1 MWSCRNTFKLYF
13 NFFPSPLCHT
23 VIVVVRILVE
33 YDNCDLISFPW
44 FHIEKSSTSFSKKRS
59 GGSGCG
65 GGSFSPLWDTA
76 PQNERKRAF
85 SSWDLFQISLNMHSL
100 SPLNNCRSGSQSLQ
114 HISTLLILAS
124 EL

>member
-1 MWSCRNTFKLYF
+1 MRK
-13 NFFPSPLCHT
+13 
-23 VIVVVRILVE
+23 VVLKTLRVVLVF
-33 YDNCDLISFPW
+33 LGP
-44 FHIEKSSTSFSKKRS
+44 
-59 GGSGCG
+59 
-65 GGSFSPLWDTA
+65 
-76 PQNERKRAF
+76 PQNERKMAF